1 MQTLLNRK
9 VFLWVKN
16 MSKPD
21 HIKKEL
27 LEMMAVY
34 RLCQDCYEGERAI
47 KRTTGYNALGAHGN
61 GGGAGN
67 FSVSPYL
74 PDPSPA
80 SEKYEVRAKR
90 YQDYLNRAVFYN
102 VTRRTVSAL
111 VGQIFSKY
119 PTYDLNELAYLE
131 MDIDGSGE
139 SLVQQA
145 KDAAIQC
152 LLKGGGGL
160 LADMPVNNGVT
171 RASMASGGIRPTISH
186 YERESIINWRVSKVG
201 AVYKLSLLVLS
212 QSYIAEDDGYEQKLG
227 EQLLV
232 LRLAD
237 GLAESEILQK
247 IDGDW
252 VSQGVNKLKDNK
264 GKQLTEIPFYFYG
277 AVNNDAE
284 IDDSPMYDIA
294 QLNIHHFMNS
304 ADMEELLHISSQP
317 TLVVSG
323 LSQEWVSDVLEDGI
337 SIGSRSGI
345 LLPQGGSAQM
355 LQISADSV
363 IANAMADKEQ
373 QMKAL
378 GAKLVQTTKQAKTA
392 TEAAQDSS
400 DETSVL
406 STISNNL
413 SDCFTKAIRAA
424 ARYVGIETDGLFVTF
439 NTQFSFS
446 KMSPEQLTSLVQ
458 LWQAGAISFAEMRES
473 LVEDEIGK
481 VEDVGEI
488 QQIIKEEQGALFTI
502 DATD

>member
-1 MQTLLNRK
+1 MA
-9 VFLWVKN
+9 
-16 MSKPD
+16 KPD
-21 HIKKEL
+21 YIKPEL
-27 LEMMAVY
+27 LAMMPVY
-34 RLCQDCYEGERAI
+34 ELVTACYQGERAI

-61 GGGAGN
+61 GGGANN

-131 MDIDGSGE
+131 ADIDGSGE

-152 LLKGGGGL
+152 LIKGGGGL

-171 RASMASGGIRPTISH
+171 KASMASGGIRPTISH

-212 QSYIAEDDGYEQKLG
+212 ESYIEEDDGYEQKLG

-232 LRLAD
+232 LRLVD

-284 IDDSPMYDIA
+284 IDDSPVYDLA
-294 QLNIHHFMNS
+294 ELNVAHFRNS
-304 ADMEELLHISSQP
+304 ADLEESLFISQP

-323 LSQEWVSDVLEDGI
+323 LTEEWVNDVLDNGI
-337 SIGSRSGI
+337 AIGSRSGI
-345 LLPQGGSAQM
+345 LLPQGGSAQL
-355 LQISADSV
+355 LQPDPNDKIQV
-363 IANAMADKEQ
+363 AMRHKEE

-378 GAKLVQTTKQAKTA
+378 GAKLVESQSGQAKTA
-392 TEAAQDSS
+392 LQASQEGA

-406 STISNNL
+406 TTISNNL
-413 SDCFTKAIRAA
+413 SDCFTKAVRACGK
-424 ARYVGIETDGLFVTF
+424 YVGIDTDGLFVTF
-439 NTQFSFS
+439 NTQFNFS
-446 KMSPEQLTSLVQ
+446 KLSPEQIDRLVG
-458 LWQAGAISFAEMRES
+458 LWQGGAITFGELRSQ
-473 LVEDEIGK
+473 LVESEFANIESSDEARA
-481 VEDVGEI
+481 
-488 QQIIKEEQGALFTI
+488 IIEQEQGALI
-502 DATD
+502 YSGRADE

>member
-1 MQTLLNRK
+1 MA
-9 VFLWVKN
+9 
-16 MSKPD
+16 KPD
-21 HIKKEL
+21 FIKPEL
-27 LEMMAVY
+27 LAMMPVY
-34 RLCQDCYEGERAI
+34 ELVTACYQGERAI
-47 KRTTGYNALGAHGN
+47 KRTTGYNTLGAHGN
-61 GGGAGN
+61 GGGANN
-67 FSVSPYL
+67 FSISPYL

-131 MDIDGSGE
+131 GDIDGSGE

-145 KDAAIQC
+145 KDTAIQC

-212 QSYIAEDDGYEQKLG
+212 QSYIAEDDGYEQKIG

-232 LRLAD
+232 LRLVD

-247 IDGDW
+247 IDGNW
-252 VSQGVNKLKDNK
+252 VSQGINKLKDNK

-284 IDDSPMYDIA
+284 IDDSPVYDLA
-294 QLNIHHFMNS
+294 ELNIAHFRNS
-304 ADMEELLHISSQP
+304 ADLEESLFISQP

-323 LSQEWVSDVLEDGI
+323 LTEQWVNDVLDNGI
-337 SIGSRSGI
+337 AIGSRSGI
-345 LLPQGGSAQM
+345 LLPQGGSAQL
-355 LQISADSV
+355 LQPDPNDKIQV
-363 IANAMADKEQ
+363 AMRHKEE

-378 GAKLVQTTKQAKTA
+378 GAKLVESQSGQAKTA
-392 TEAAQDSS
+392 LQASQEAS
-400 DETSVL
+400 DETSTL
-406 STISNNL
+406 TTIANNL
-413 SDCFTKAIRAA
+413 SDAYTKAIRACG
-424 ARYVGIETDGLFVTF
+424 RYVGIATDGLFVTL
-439 NTQFSFS
+439 NTQFNFA
-446 KMSPEQLTSLVQ
+446 KLSPEQIDRLVG
-458 LWQAGAISFAEMRES
+458 LWQNGLISFEEIRGQ
-473 LVEDEIGK
+473 LVESEFANIESATEAK
-481 VEDVGEI
+481 A
-488 QQIIKEEQGALFTI
+488 IIEQEQGALI
-502 DATD
+502 YSDRADE

>member
-1 MQTLLNRK
+1 MA
-9 VFLWVKN
+9 
-16 MSKPD
+16 KPD
-21 HIKKEL
+21 FIKPEL
-27 LEMMAVY
+27 LAMMPVY
-34 RLCQDCYEGERAI
+34 ELVTACYQGERAI
-47 KRTTGYNALGAHGN
+47 KRTTGYNVLGAHGN
-61 GGGAGN
+61 GGGANN

-145 KDAAIQC
+145 KDTAIQC

-171 RASMASGGIRPTISH
+171 RASMASMASGGIRPTISH

-212 QSYIAEDDGYEQKLG
+212 QSYITEDDGYEQKLG

-232 LRLAD
+232 LRLVD

-252 VSQGVNKLKDNK
+252 VSQGINKLKDNK

-284 IDDSPMYDIA
+284 IDDSPVYDLA
-294 QLNIHHFMNS
+294 ELNIAHFRNS
-304 ADMEELLHISSQP
+304 ADLEESLFIAGQP

-323 LSQEWVSDVLEDGI
+323 LTEQWVADVLNDGI
-337 SIGSRSGI
+337 AIGSRSGI
-345 LLPQGGSAQM
+345 MLPQGGSAQM
-355 LQISADSV
+355 IQAQSDSALFE
-363 IANAMADKEQ
+363 AMQHKEA

-392 TEAAQDSS
+392 TEAAQDAS
-400 DETSVL
+400 DETSTL
-406 STISNNL
+406 TTIANNI
-413 SDCFTKAIRAA
+413 SDAYTKAVRACG
-424 ARYVGIETDGLFVTF
+424 RYVGIDTDGLFVTL
-439 NTQFSFS
+439 NTQFNFA
-446 KMSPEQLTSLVQ
+446 KMSPEQQAQMVAN
-458 LWQAGAISFAEMRES
+458 WQSGAITFAEMRAAMVES
-473 LVEDEIGK
+473 EVATVEDSIEAAQTIAS
-481 VEDVGEI
+481 
-488 QQIIKEEQGALFTI
+488 EQGALF
-502 DATD
+502 DNERVTDGE

>member
-1 MQTLLNRK
+1 MA
-9 VFLWVKN
+9 
-16 MSKPD
+16 KPD
-21 HIKKEL
+21 FIKPEL
-27 LEMMAVY
+27 LAMMPVY
-34 RLCQDCYEGERAI
+34 ELVAACYQGERAI

-61 GGGAGN
+61 GGGASN

-131 MDIDGSGE
+131 GDIDGSGE

-145 KDAAIQC
+145 KDTAIQC

-160 LADMPVNNGVT
+160 LADMPVNSGVT
-171 RASMASGGIRPTISH
+171 KASMSSGGIRPTINH
-186 YERESIINWRVSKVG
+186 YERESIINWRVIKVG
-201 AVYKLSLLVLS
+201 ANYKLGLLVLS
-212 QSYIAEDDGYEQKLG
+212 ESYVKEDDGYEQEVG

-232 LRLAD
+232 LRLVD
-237 GLAESEILQK
+237 GQAESEILR
-247 IDGDW
+247 
-252 VSQGVNKLKDNK
+252 KDNK
-264 GKQLTEIPFYFYG
+264 GDWLSLGVNVLRDHRGSPLAEIPFYFYG

-304 ADMEELLHISSQP
+304 ADMEEMLFLSATP

-323 LSQEWVSDVLEDGI
+323 LTEQWVSEVLEDGI
-337 SIGSRSGI
+337 AIGSRSGI

-363 IANAMADKEQ
+363 IANAMADKEA
-373 QMKAL
+373 QMRSL
-378 GAKLVQTTKQAKTA
+378 GAKLVQESSGQAKTA
-392 TEAAQDSS
+392 LQASQEGA

-424 ARYVGIETDGLFVTF
+424 ARYVGVDDSELYVTF
-439 NTQFSFS
+439 NTQFDFA
-446 KMSPEQLTSLVQ
+446 KLSPEQIDRLMG
-458 LWQAGAISFAEMRES
+458 LWQGGAISFEELRGL
-473 LVEDEIGK
+473 LVESEFATNENVEEIRG
-481 VEDVGEI
+481 
-488 QQIIKEEQGALFTI
+488 IIEQEQGALI
-502 DATD
+502 YSGRADE

>member
-1 MQTLLNRK
+1 MA
-9 VFLWVKN
+9 
-16 MSKPD
+16 KPD
-21 HIKKEL
+21 FIKPEL
-27 LEMMAVY
+27 LAMMPVY
-34 RLCQDCYEGERAI
+34 ELVTACYQGERAI

-61 GGGAGN
+61 GGGANN

-131 MDIDGSGE
+131 GDIDGSGE

-212 QSYIAEDDGYEQKLG
+212 QSYITEDDGYEQKLG

-232 LRLAD
+232 LRLVD

-284 IDDSPMYDIA
+284 IDGSPVYDLA
-294 QLNIHHFMNS
+294 ELNIAHFRNS
-304 ADMEELLHISSQP
+304 ADLEESLFISQP

-323 LSQEWVSDVLEDGI
+323 LTEQWVNDVLDNGI
-337 SIGSRSGI
+337 AIGSRSGI
-345 LLPQGGSAQM
+345 LLPVGGSAQL
-355 LQISADSV
+355 LQPDPNDKIQV
-363 IANAMADKEQ
+363 AMRHKEE

-378 GAKLVQTTKQAKTA
+378 GAKLVESQSGQAKTA
-392 TEAAQDSS
+392 LQASQEGA

-413 SDCFTKAIRAA
+413 SDCFTKAIRACG
-424 ARYVGIETDGLFVTF
+424 RYVGIATDGLFVTF
-439 NTQFSFS
+439 NTQFNFS
-446 KMSPEQLTSLVQ
+446 KLSPEQIDRLVS
-458 LWQAGAISFAEMRES
+458 LWQGGAITFGELRSQ
-473 LVEDEIGK
+473 LVESEFANIESSDEARA
-481 VEDVGEI
+481 
-488 QQIIKEEQGALFTI
+488 IIEQEQGALI
-502 DATD
+502 YSGKADE

>member
-1 MQTLLNRK
+1 
-9 VFLWVKN
+9 

-27 LEMMAVY
+27 LEMLPVY
-34 RLCQDCYEGERAI
+34 QLCSDCYAGERAI
-47 KRTTGYNALGAHGN
+47 KRTTGYNPLGAHGN
-61 GGGAGN
+61 GGGASN

-74 PDPSPA
+74 PDPSPT
-80 SEKYEVRAKR
+80 SEKYEVKAKR
-90 YQDYLNRAVFYN
+90 YQDYINRAVFYN

-131 MDIDGSGE
+131 TDIDGSGE

-145 KDAAIQC
+145 KNATIQC

-212 QSYIAEDDGYEQKLG
+212 QSYIADDDGYEQKLG

-232 LRLAD
+232 LRLVD

-252 VSQGVNKLKDNK
+252 VSQGINKLKDNK

-284 IDDSPMYDIA
+284 IDGSPMYDIA

-304 ADMEELLHISSQP
+304 ADMEEMLFLSATP

-323 LSQEWVSDVLEDGI
+323 LTEQWVSEVLDDGI
-337 SIGSRSGI
+337 AIGSRSGI

-363 IANAMADKEQ
+363 IANAMADKEA
-373 QMKAL
+373 QMRSL
-378 GAKLVQTTKQAKTA
+378 GAKLVQESSGQAKTA
-392 TEAAQDSS
+392 LQAAQEGA

-413 SDCFTKAIRAA
+413 SDCFTKAVRACG
-424 ARYVGIETDGLFVTF
+424 RYIGIDTDGLFVTF
-439 NTQFSFS
+439 NTQFDFA
-446 KMSPEQLTSLVQ
+446 KLDAAAQAQMIAN
-458 LWQAGAISFAEMRES
+458 WQAGAITFSEMRAA
-473 LVEDEIGK
+473 LVESEVGTIESHEE
-481 VEDVGEI
+481 VE
-488 QQIIKEEQGALFTI
+488 QIIKEEQGNLIYSGKA
-502 DATD
+502 DE

>member
-1 MQTLLNRK
+1 MA
-9 VFLWVKN
+9 
-16 MSKPD
+16 KPD
-21 HIKKEL
+21 YIKPEL
-27 LEMMAVY
+27 LAMMPVY
-34 RLCQDCYEGERAI
+34 ELVTACYQGERAI
-47 KRTTGYNALGAHGN
+47 KRTTGYNALGTHGN
-61 GGGAGN
+61 GGGANN

-232 LRLAD
+232 LRLVE

-284 IDDSPMYDIA
+284 IDGSPVYDLA
-294 QLNIHHFMNS
+294 ELNIAHFRNS
-304 ADMEELLHISSQP
+304 ADLEESLFISQP

-323 LSQEWVSDVLEDGI
+323 LTEQWVNDVLDNGI
-337 SIGSRSGI
+337 AIGSRSGI
-345 LLPQGGSAQM
+345 LLPQGGSAQL
-355 LQISADSV
+355 LQPDPNDKIQV
-363 IANAMADKEQ
+363 AMRHKEE

-378 GAKLVQTTKQAKTA
+378 GAKLVESQSGQAKTA
-392 TEAAQDSS
+392 LQASQEAS
-400 DETSVL
+400 DETSTL
-406 STISNNL
+406 MTISNNL
-413 SDCFTKAIRAA
+413 SDCFTKAIRACG
-424 ARYVGIETDGLFVTF
+424 RYIGIETDGLFVTF

-502 DATD
+502 DAAD

>member
-1 MQTLLNRK
+1 MA
-9 VFLWVKN
+9 
-16 MSKPD
+16 KPD
-21 HIKKEL
+21 YVKKEL
-27 LEMMAVY
+27 LTMMPVY
-34 RLCQDCYEGERAI
+34 ELVTACYQGERAI

-61 GGGAGN
+61 GGGASN

-131 MDIDGSGE
+131 GDIDGSGE

-232 LRLAD
+232 LRLVD

-294 QLNIHHFMNS
+294 QINIHHFMNS

-337 SIGSRSGI
+337 AIGSRSGI

-363 IANAMADKEQ
+363 IANAMTDKEQ

-378 GAKLVQTTKQAKTA
+378 GAKLVETSKQAKTA
-392 TEAAQDSS
+392 TEAAQDAS
-400 DETSVL
+400 DETSTL
-406 STISNNL
+406 MTISNNL
-413 SDCFTKAIRAA
+413 SDCFTKALRACG
-424 ARYVGIETDGLFVTF
+424 RYIGIETDGLFVTF
-439 NTQFSFS
+439 NTQFNFS

-458 LWQAGAISFAEMRES
+458 LWQGGAISFAEMRES

-488 QQIIKEEQGALFTI
+488 QQIIKAEQGALFT
-502 DATD
+502 TDTAD

>member
-1 MQTLLNRK
+1 MA
-9 VFLWVKN
+9 
-16 MSKPD
+16 KPD
-21 HIKKEL
+21 FIKPEL
-27 LEMMAVY
+27 LAMMPVY
-34 RLCQDCYEGERAI
+34 ELVTACYQGERAI
-47 KRTTGYNALGAHGN
+47 KRTTGYNALSAHGN
-61 GGGAGN
+61 GGGANN

-80 SEKYEVRAKR
+80 SEKYEVRVKR

-131 MDIDGSGE
+131 TDIDGSGE

-232 LRLAD
+232 LRLVD

-247 IDGDW
+247 IDGNW

-264 GKQLTEIPFYFYG
+264 GSQLTEIPFYFYG

-304 ADMEELLHISSQP
+304 ADMEEMLFLSATP

-323 LSQEWVSDVLEDGI
+323 LTEQWVTDVLEDGI
-337 SIGSRSGI
+337 AIGSRSGI

-355 LQISADSV
+355 MQISADSV
-363 IANAMADKEQ
+363 IANAMADKEA
-373 QMKAL
+373 QMRSL
-378 GAKLVQTTKQAKTA
+378 GAKLVQESSGQAKTA
-392 TEAAQDSS
+392 LQASQEGA

-406 STISNNL
+406 TTISNNL

-424 ARYVGIETDGLFVTF
+424 ARYAGVETDGLFVTF
-439 NTQFSFS
+439 NTQFDFA
-446 KMSPEQLTSLVQ
+446 KLSPEQIDRLMG
-458 LWQAGAISFAEMRES
+458 LWQGGAISFEELRGL
-473 LVEDEIGK
+473 LVESEFATNENVEEIRG
-481 VEDVGEI
+481 
-488 QQIIKEEQGALFTI
+488 IIEQEQGALI
-502 DATD
+502 YSGRADE

>member
-1 MQTLLNRK
+1 MA
-9 VFLWVKN
+9 
-16 MSKPD
+16 KPD
-21 HIKKEL
+21 FIKPEL
-27 LEMMAVY
+27 LTMMPVY
-34 RLCQDCYEGERAI
+34 ELVTACYQGERAI

-61 GGGAGN
+61 GGGANN

-131 MDIDGSGE
+131 GDIDGSGE

-232 LRLAD
+232 LRLVD

-284 IDDSPMYDIA
+284 IDDSPVYDLA
-294 QLNIHHFMNS
+294 ELNIAHFRNS
-304 ADMEELLHISSQP
+304 ADLEESLFISQP

-323 LSQEWVSDVLEDGI
+323 LTEQWVNDVLDNGI
-337 SIGSRSGI
+337 AIGSRSGI
-345 LLPQGGSAQM
+345 LLPQGGSAQL
-355 LQISADSV
+355 LQPNPNDKIQV
-363 IANAMADKEQ
+363 AMQHKEA

-378 GAKLVQTTKQAKTA
+378 GAKLVETSKQAKTA
-392 TEAAQDSS
+392 TEAAQDAS
-400 DETSVL
+400 DETSTL
-406 STISNNL
+406 TTIANNI
-413 SDCFTKAIRAA
+413 SDAYTKAVRACG
-424 ARYVGIETDGLFVTF
+424 RYVGIATDGLFVTF
-439 NTQFSFS
+439 NTQFDFA
-446 KMSPEQLTSLVQ
+446 KLSPEQIDRLMG
-458 LWQAGAISFAEMRES
+458 LWQGGAITFGELRSQ
-473 LVEDEIGK
+473 LVESEFANIESPEEAK
-481 VEDVGEI
+481 S
-488 QQIIKEEQGALFTI
+488 IIEQEQGALI
-502 DATD
+502 YGGDNEV

>member
-1 MQTLLNRK
+1 MA
-9 VFLWVKN
+9 
-16 MSKPD
+16 KPD
-21 HIKKEL
+21 FIKPEL
-27 LEMMAVY
+27 LAMMPVY
-34 RLCQDCYEGERAI
+34 QLCQDCYEGERSV
-47 KRTTGYNALGAHGN
+47 KRTTGYNTLGSHGN
-61 GGGAGN
+61 GGGVGN
-67 FSVSPYL
+67 FNLSPYL

-80 SEKYEVRAKR
+80 SERYEVRVKR

-119 PTYDLNELAYLE
+119 PTYDLNELDYLE
-131 MDIDGSGE
+131 GDIDGSGE

-201 AVYKLSLLVLS
+201 ANYKLSLLVLS

-232 LRLAD
+232 LRLVD

-247 IDGDW
+247 IDGNW

-284 IDDSPMYDIA
+284 IDDSPMYDLA
-294 QLNIHHFMNS
+294 ELNVSHFRNS
-304 ADMEELLHISSQP
+304 ADLEESLFIAGQP
-317 TLVVSG
+317 TLVVAG
-323 LSQEWVSDVLEDGI
+323 LTEQWVTDVLSDGI
-337 SIGSRSGI
+337 AIGSRSGI
-345 LLPQGGSAQM
+345 MLPQGGSAQM
-355 LQISADSV
+355 IQAQSDSALFE
-363 IANAMADKEQ
+363 AMQHKED

-378 GAKLVQTTKQAKTA
+378 GAKLVESQTGQAKTA
-392 TEAAQDSS
+392 LQASQEGA

-406 STISNNL
+406 STIANNL
-413 SDCFTKAIRAA
+413 SDCFTKAVRACGK
-424 ARYVGIETDGLFVTF
+424 YVGIDTDDLFVTF
-439 NTQFSFS
+439 NTQFNFS
-446 KMSPEQLTSLVQ
+446 KLSPEQIDRLVG
-458 LWQAGAISFAEMRES
+458 LWQGGAITFGELRSQ
-473 LVEDEIGK
+473 LVESEFANIESPDEARA
-481 VEDVGEI
+481 
-488 QQIIKEEQGALFTI
+488 IIEQEQGALI
-502 DATD
+502 YSGRADDGE

>member
-1 MQTLLNRK
+1 MA
-9 VFLWVKN
+9 
-16 MSKPD
+16 KPD
-21 HIKKEL
+21 YIKPEL
-27 LEMMAVY
+27 LAMMPVY
-34 RLCQDCYEGERAI
+34 ELVTACYQGERAI

-61 GGGAGN
+61 GGGASN

-145 KDAAIQC
+145 KDTAIQC

-232 LRLAD
+232 LRLVD

-252 VSQGVNKLKDNK
+252 VGQGINKLKDNK

-284 IDDSPMYDIA
+284 IDDSPVYDLA
-294 QLNIHHFMNS
+294 ELNIAHFRNS
-304 ADMEELLHISSQP
+304 ADLEESLFISQP

-323 LSQEWVSDVLEDGI
+323 LTEQWVDDVLDNGI
-337 SIGSRSGI
+337 AIGSRSGI
-345 LLPQGGSAQM
+345 LLPVGGSAQL
-355 LQISADSV
+355 LQPDPNDKIQV
-363 IANAMADKEQ
+363 AMRHKEE

-378 GAKLVQTTKQAKTA
+378 GAKLVESQSGQAKTA
-392 TEAAQDSS
+392 LQASQEGA

-406 STISNNL
+406 ATISNNL
-413 SDCFTKAIRAA
+413 SDCFTKAIRACG
-424 ARYVGIETDGLFVTF
+424 RYIGIDTDGLFVTF
-439 NTQFSFS
+439 NTQFNFS
-446 KMSPEQLTSLVQ
+446 KLSPEQIDRLMG
-458 LWQAGAISFAEMRES
+458 LWQGGAITFGELRSQ
-473 LVEDEIGK
+473 LVESEFANIESAIEAK
-481 VEDVGEI
+481 A
-488 QQIIKEEQGALFTI
+488 IINEEQGALI
-502 DATD
+502 YSGKADE

>member
-1 MQTLLNRK
+1 MA
-9 VFLWVKN
+9 
-16 MSKPD
+16 KPD
-21 HIKKEL
+21 YVKKEL
-27 LEMMAVY
+27 LAMMPVYEMVTA
-34 RLCQDCYEGERAI
+34 CYQGERAI

-61 GGGAGN
+61 GGGASN

-131 MDIDGSGE
+131 GDIDGSGE

-171 RASMASGGIRPTISH
+171 KASMASGGIRPTISH

-232 LRLAD
+232 LRLVK
-237 GLAESEILQK
+237 GLAESQILQK

-284 IDDSPMYDIA
+284 IDDSPVYDLA
-294 QLNIHHFMNS
+294 ELNIAHFRNS
-304 ADMEELLHISSQP
+304 ADLEESLFIAGQP

-323 LSQEWVSDVLEDGI
+323 LTEQWVTDVLSDGI
-337 SIGSRSGI
+337 AIGSRSGI
-345 LLPQGGSAQM
+345 MLPQGGSAQM
-355 LQISADSV
+355 IQAQSDSALFE
-363 IANAMADKEQ
+363 AMQHKEA

-392 TEAAQDSS
+392 TEAAQDSA
-400 DETSVL
+400 DETSTL
-406 STISNNL
+406 TTIANNI
-413 SDCFTKAIRAA
+413 SDAYTKAIRACG
-424 ARYVGIETDGLFVTF
+424 RYVGIATDGLFVTL
-439 NTQFSFS
+439 NTQFNFA
-446 KMSPEQLTSLVQ
+446 KMSPEQQAQMVAN
-458 LWQAGAISFAEMRES
+458 WQSGAITFAEMRAAMVES
-473 LVEDEIGK
+473 EVATVEDSIEAQ
-481 VEDVGEI
+481 ET
-488 QQIIKEEQGALFTI
+488 IKTEQGALF
-502 DATD
+502 DNERVTDGE

>member
-1 MQTLLNRK
+1 
-9 VFLWVKN
+9 
-16 MSKPD
+16 MSRPD

-27 LEMMAVY
+27 LEMMPVY
-34 RLCQDCYEGERAI
+34 ELVTACYQGERAI

-80 SEKYEVRAKR
+80 SERYEVRAKR

-131 MDIDGSGE
+131 TDIDGSGE

-232 LRLAD
+232 LRLVD

-247 IDGDW
+247 IDGNW
-252 VSQGVNKLKDNK
+252 VSQGINKLKDNK

-284 IDDSPMYDIA
+284 IDDSPVYDLA
-294 QLNIHHFMNS
+294 ELNVAHFRNS
-304 ADMEELLHISSQP
+304 ADLEESLFISQP

-323 LSQEWVSDVLEDGI
+323 LTEQWVNDVLDNGI
-337 SIGSRSGI
+337 AIGSRSGI
-345 LLPQGGSAQM
+345 LLPQGGSAQL
-355 LQISADSV
+355 LQPDPNDKIQV
-363 IANAMADKEQ
+363 AMRHKEE

-378 GAKLVQTTKQAKTA
+378 GAKLVESQSGQAKTA
-392 TEAAQDSS
+392 LQAAQEGA

-413 SDCFTKAIRAA
+413 SDCFTKAIRACG
-424 ARYVGIETDGLFVTF
+424 RYIGIETDGLFVTF
-439 NTQFSFS
+439 NTQFNFS
-446 KMSPEQLTSLVQ
+446 KLSPEQIDRLVG
-458 LWQAGAISFAEMRES
+458 LWQGGAITFGELRSQ
-473 LVEDEIGK
+473 LVESEFANIESSDEARA
-481 VEDVGEI
+481 
-488 QQIIKEEQGALFTI
+488 IIEQEQGALI
-502 DATD
+502 YSGKADE

>member
-1 MQTLLNRK
+1 
-9 VFLWVKN
+9 

-21 HIKKEL
+21 HVKKEL
-27 LEMMAVY
+27 LEMMVVY

-61 GGGAGN
+61 GGGANN

-131 MDIDGSGE
+131 GDIDGSGE

-232 LRLAD
+232 LRLIE

-264 GKQLTEIPFYFYG
+264 GQQLTEIPFYFYG

-284 IDDSPMYDIA
+284 IDDSPVYDLA
-294 QLNIHHFMNS
+294 ELNIAHFRNS
-304 ADMEELLHISSQP
+304 ADLEESLFISQP

-323 LSQEWVSDVLEDGI
+323 LTEQWVNDVLDNGI
-337 SIGSRSGI
+337 AIGSRSGI
-345 LLPQGGSAQM
+345 LLPQGGSAQL
-355 LQISADSV
+355 LQPDPNDKIQV
-363 IANAMADKEQ
+363 AMRHKED

-378 GAKLVQTTKQAKTA
+378 GAKLVESQSGQAKTA
-392 TEAAQDSS
+392 LQASQEGA

-413 SDCFTKAIRAA
+413 SDCFTKAVRACGK
-424 ARYVGIETDGLFVTF
+424 YVGIDTDGLFVTF
-439 NTQFSFS
+439 NTQFNFS
-446 KMSPEQLTSLVQ
+446 KLSPEQIDRLVG
-458 LWQAGAISFAEMRES
+458 LWQGGAITFGELRSQ
-473 LVEDEIGK
+473 LVESEFANIESSDEARA
-481 VEDVGEI
+481 
-488 QQIIKEEQGALFTI
+488 IIEQEQGALI
-502 DATD
+502 YSGKADD

>member
-1 MQTLLNRK
+1 MA
-9 VFLWVKN
+9 
-16 MSKPD
+16 KPD
-21 HIKKEL
+21 YIKPEL
-27 LEMMAVY
+27 LAMMPVYEMVTA
-34 RLCQDCYEGERAI
+34 CYQGERAI
-47 KRTTGYNALGAHGN
+47 KRTTGYNSLGAHGN
-61 GGGAGN
+61 GGGANN

-74 PDPSPA
+74 PDPSPS
-80 SEKYEVRAKR
+80 SERYEVRAKR

-131 MDIDGSGE
+131 TDIDGSGE

-232 LRLAD
+232 LRLVD

-284 IDDSPMYDIA
+284 IDGSPMYDIA

-323 LSQEWVSDVLEDGI
+323 LSQEWVSEVLEDGI
-337 SIGSRSGI
+337 AIGSRSGI
-345 LLPQGGSAQM
+345 LLPKGGSAQM

-363 IANAMADKEQ
+363 IANSMADKEQ

-392 TEAAQDSS
+392 TEAAQDAS
-400 DETSVL
+400 DETSTL
-406 STISNNL
+406 TTIANNI
-413 SDCFTKAIRAA
+413 SDAYTKAVRACG
-424 ARYVGIETDGLFVTF
+424 RYVGIATDGLFVTL
-439 NTQFSFS
+439 NTQFNFA
-446 KMSPEQLTSLVQ
+446 KMSPEQQAQMVAN
-458 LWQAGAISFAEMRES
+458 WQSGAITFAEMRAAMVES
-473 LVEDEIGK
+473 EVATIEDSNEAQ
-481 VEDVGEI
+481 ET
-488 QQIIKEEQGALFTI
+488 IKAEQGALF
-502 DATD
+502 DNERMTDGE

>member
-1 MQTLLNRK
+1 MARPD
-9 VFLWVKN
+9 FI
-16 MSKPD
+16 KP
-21 HIKKEL
+21 EL
-27 LEMMAVY
+27 LEMMPVY
-34 RLCQDCYEGERAI
+34 QLCSDCYEGERAI

-61 GGGAGN
+61 GGGASN

-131 MDIDGSGE
+131 GDIDGSGE

-232 LRLAD
+232 LRLVD

-284 IDDSPMYDIA
+284 IDDSPVYDLA
-294 QLNIHHFMNS
+294 ELNIAHFRNS
-304 ADMEELLHISSQP
+304 ADLEESLFISQP

-323 LSQEWVSDVLEDGI
+323 LTEQWVNDVLDNGI
-337 SIGSRSGI
+337 AIGSRSGI
-345 LLPQGGSAQM
+345 LLPQGGSAQL
-355 LQISADSV
+355 LQPDPNDKIQV
-363 IANAMADKEQ
+363 AMRHKED

-378 GAKLVQTTKQAKTA
+378 GAKLVESQSGQAKTA
-392 TEAAQDSS
+392 LQASQEGA

-406 STISNNL
+406 TTIANNL
-413 SDCFTKAIRAA
+413 SDCFTKAVRAA
-424 ARYVGIETDGLFVTF
+424 ARYVGVDDSELYVTL
-439 NTQFSFS
+439 NTQFNFA
-446 KMSPEQLTSLVQ
+446 KLSPEQIDRLVG
-458 LWQAGAISFAEMRES
+458 LWQGGAITFGELRSQ
-473 LVEDEIGK
+473 LVESEFANI
-481 VEDVGEI
+481 ESPEEARA
-488 QQIIKEEQGALFTI
+488 IINEEQGALI
-502 DATD
+502 YGGDNEV

>member
-1 MQTLLNRK
+1 MA
-9 VFLWVKN
+9 
-16 MSKPD
+16 KPD
-21 HIKKEL
+21 FIKPEL
-27 LEMMAVY
+27 LAMMPVY
-34 RLCQDCYEGERAI
+34 ELVTACYQGERAI

-61 GGGAGN
+61 GGGASN

-131 MDIDGSGE
+131 GDIDGSGE

-232 LRLAD
+232 LRLVD

-284 IDDSPMYDIA
+284 IDDSPVYDLA
-294 QLNIHHFMNS
+294 ELNIAHFRNS
-304 ADMEELLHISSQP
+304 ADLEESLFISQP

-323 LSQEWVSDVLEDGI
+323 LTEQWVNDVLDNGI
-337 SIGSRSGI
+337 AIGSRSGI
-345 LLPQGGSAQM
+345 LLPEGGSAQL
-355 LQISADSV
+355 LQPDPNDKIQV
-363 IANAMADKEQ
+363 AMRHKEE

-378 GAKLVQTTKQAKTA
+378 GAKLVESQSGQAKTA
-392 TEAAQDSS
+392 LQASQEGA

-406 STISNNL
+406 TTIANNL
-413 SDCFTKAIRAA
+413 SDCFTKAVRACG
-424 ARYVGIETDGLFVTF
+424 RYVGIDTDGLFVTF
-439 NTQFSFS
+439 NTQFNFS
-446 KMSPEQLTSLVQ
+446 KLSPEQIDRLVG
-458 LWQAGAISFAEMRES
+458 LWQGGAITFGELRSQ
-473 LVEDEIGK
+473 LVESEFANI
-481 VEDVGEI
+481 ESPEEARA
-488 QQIIKEEQGALFTI
+488 IIDEEQGALI
-502 DATD
+502 YSGDNEV